1 MSWETYYKTHL
12 TTIDGIV
19 NLLPKENAVILAGQA
34 AAEPKAILH
43 AMAERCAEFHGIALH
58 SLLALGEVPYCR
70 PGMEKHFHYATMFAG
85 AGTRDAIAQKR
96 ADFLPIYYYQYPDYV
111 RKVLKPDVA
120 ILHVSPPDA
129 HGWCSFGV
137 TVDYQQAAAE
147 TARLVV
153 AQVNRRMP
161 RSLGPSRIHVTQIH
175 ALAEVDQPLPTI
187 PRAVIGPVERAIGS
201 NCAALIRDADCL
213 QLGIGAIPD
222 AVLAQLGDKHDLGI
236 HSEMLSDSVAG
247 LMDSGV
253 ITNRSKQM
261 DVGASTAT
269 FAMGTESLYR
279 FLHDNPAVNMAP
291 VDYTNDPRIICQQ
304 DNMVTVNSALEI
316 DLWGQVTSD
325 AIGGQQYSGVGGQAD
340 FVRGAN
346 MSRGGRNI
354 IILPATASG
363 GRISRICPRLP
374 EDTPVTT
381 NRFDVDYVVTE
392 YGTARLWG
400 RSNAQRAEALIAIAH
415 PDFREALRKK
425 YQSL

>member
-1 MSWETYYKTHL
+1 
-12 TTIDGIV
+12 
-19 NLLPKENAVILAGQA
+19 
-34 AAEPKAILH
+34 
-43 AMAERCAEFHGIALH
+43 
-58 SLLALGEVPYCR
+58 
-70 PGMEKHFHYATMFAG
+70 MEKHFHYATMFAG
-85 AGTRDAIAQKR
+85 TGTRDAIAQKR

-175 ALAEVDQPLPTI
+175 ALAE
-187 PRAVIGPVERAIGS
+187 
-201 NCAALIRDADCL
+201 
-213 QLGIGAIPD
+213 
-222 AVLAQLGDKHDLGI
+222 
-236 HSEMLSDSVAG
+236 
-247 LMDSGV
+247 
-253 ITNRSKQM
+253 
-261 DVGASTAT
+261 
-269 FAMGTESLYR
+269 
-279 FLHDNPAVNMAP
+279 
-291 VDYTNDPRIICQQ
+291 
-304 DNMVTVNSALEI
+304 
-316 DLWGQVTSD
+316 
-325 AIGGQQYSGVGGQAD
+325 
-340 FVRGAN
+340 
-346 MSRGGRNI
+346 
-354 IILPATASG
+354 
-363 GRISRICPRLP
+363 
-374 EDTPVTT
+374 DTPVTT